1 MFDYI
6 LMHIIIIKKS
16 ELTNARVV
24 FVEILKENQWRKR
37 EPRGSIDF
45 LLELIKHEDEAE
57 EIEDF

>member
-1 MFDYI
+1 MQ
-6 LMHIIIIKKS
+6 IIIIKKS
-16 ELTNARVV
+16 ELTNASVM

-57 EIEDF
+57 ETEDF